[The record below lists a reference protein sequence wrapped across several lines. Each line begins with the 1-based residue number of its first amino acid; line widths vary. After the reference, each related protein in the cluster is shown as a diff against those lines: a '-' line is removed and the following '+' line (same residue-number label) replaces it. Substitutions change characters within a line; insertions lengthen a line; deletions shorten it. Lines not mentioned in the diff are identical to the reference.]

1 MRYAH
6 KFLDLMCKTE
16 ITSYMFVLNV
26 FVKRLIHNVINCYSR
41 LPALSILRSHAFRIK
56 NVVQQLTLLISSYV
70 VPVLRLQSNLYVFLF
85 LQTKLTSLID
95 TISKNTVSM
104 SLGC

>member
-6 KFLDLMCKTE
+6 KFLDLVWKME
-16 ITSYMFVLNV
+16 ITSYMFVLNAL
-26 FVKRLIHNVINCYSR
+26 VKRLIDNVIHWFSR
-41 LPALSILRSHAFRIK
+41 LAALSILRSPALIIK
-56 NVVQQLTLLISSYV
+56 SVVQQLTLLISRYV
-70 VPVLRLQSNLYVFLF
+70 VPLLRLKSKLYVCLF

>member
-6 KFLDLMCKTE
+6 KILDLMYKSE
-16 ITSYMFVLNV
+16 MNSYKCVLNAL
-26 FVKRLIHNVINCYSR
+26 VKTLMHNVLNCYSR

-56 NVVQQLTLLISSYV
+56 NVVQQLTWLISGCT
-70 VPVLRLQSNLYVFLF
+70 VPILRLQSNLSVFRF